1 MSTNNTTPDEV
12 LSQVQEILAEMTG
25 NDIAEI
31 GPQALLEDELGV
43 TPVDFSRIIAKL
55 NTQFDINLD
64 ARELMDEEI
73 SAVKELA
80 MIVREEAELG

>member
-1 MSTNNTTPDEV
+1 MKF
-12 LSQVQEILAEMTG
+12 SQVQEILVEMTG

-64 ARELMDEEI
+64 ARELMDEK
-73 SAVKELA
+73 SLPSRNGNDSPRELSLA
-80 MIVREEAELG
+80 SL